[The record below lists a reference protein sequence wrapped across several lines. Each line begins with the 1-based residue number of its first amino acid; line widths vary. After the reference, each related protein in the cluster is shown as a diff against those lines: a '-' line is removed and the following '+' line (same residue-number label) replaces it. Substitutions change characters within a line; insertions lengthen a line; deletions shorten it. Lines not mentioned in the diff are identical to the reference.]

1 MNGGK
6 RSGEIHVQ
14 IEKRGGGG
22 GGLGQSPSC
31 QSWLSA
37 EAVAVKDGSKEG
49 ECVKG
54 CCISAQRIHSLASVL
69 HVLKEKELPSDHL
82 GKTK

>member
-1 MNGGK
+1 MNGCK

-14 IEKRGGGG
+14 IEKRGGG

-37 EAVAVKDGSKEG
+37 EAIAAKDGSKEG

-54 CCISAQRIHSLASVL
+54 CCISAQCIHSLASVL
-69 HVLKEKELPSDHL
+69 HILEEREFPSDHL